1 MSKQEFDNYAVEYSA
16 GMENPVKKLMA
27 GSALDFLRPKVA
39 LLKKIALHCNPCPK
53 LLDFGCGSGDF
64 LSLVASECPSWEL
77 CGSDISEEMMNES
90 RKRYGN
96 EKRGFSLMP
105 MDEALGTHKY
115 DLITASCVFH
125 HIPPGEWESSMKRLS
140 ESLNPSGMVVIFEHN
155 PRNPLTN
162 WVVSRTPIDQNAV
175 LLDMREVFRLMSLAE
190 LKVTQG
196 TSFLFGPPTWK
207 VTQVIDG
214 LFGWTGLGGQY
225 FVVGKKAGE

>member
-1 MSKQEFDNYAVEYSA
+1 MKEFDNYAADYSA

-39 LLKKIALHCNPCPK
+39 LLKKIAVHCNPAPK

-90 RKRYGN
+90 RKRYGA
-96 EKRGFSLMP
+96 EGQGFSLLP
-105 MDEALGTHKY
+105 MDEALGACKY

-125 HIPPGEWESSMKRLS
+125 HIPPDEWESSMHRLS
-140 ESLNPSGMVVIFEHN
+140 KSLNPGGMVVIFEHN

-175 LLDMREVFRLMSLAE
+175 LLDMKEVRRLMSLAGLE
-190 LKVTQG
+190 VTQK

-207 VTQVIDG
+207 MTAFIDG
-214 LFGWTGLGGQY
+214 MFGWTGLGGQY

>member
-1 MSKQEFDNYAVEYSA
+1 MKEFDNYAADYSA

-27 GSALDFLRPKVA
+27 GSALDFLKPKVE
-39 LLKKIALHCNPCPK
+39 LLKRIAAHGNSGPK

-64 LSLVASECPSWEL
+64 LSLLARECPSWSL
-77 CGSDISEEMMNES
+77 YGSDISEEMMNEA
-90 RKRYGN
+90 RKRYGD
-96 EKRGFSLMP
+96 EGRGFSLMP
-105 MDEALGTHKY
+105 MDEALGIHKY

-125 HIPPGEWESSMKRLS
+125 HIPPAEWESSMQRLS
-140 ESLNPSGMVVIFEHN
+140 SSLNPGGMVVIFEHN

-175 LLDMREVFRLMSLAE
+175 LLDMREVRRLMFLAKLE
-190 LKVTQG
+190 VTQG

-207 VTQVIDG
+207 ITAVVDG

>member
-1 MSKQEFDNYAVEYSA
+1 MKEFDNYATDYSA

-27 GSALDFLRPKVA
+27 GSALDFLKPKVE
-39 LLKKIALHCNPCPK
+39 LLKKIAAHGNPSPK

-64 LSLVASECPSWEL
+64 LSLVSAECPSWQL
-77 CGSDISEEMMNES
+77 YGSDISEEMMNEA
-90 RKRYGN
+90 RKRYGA
-96 EKRGFSLMP
+96 EGRRFSLLP

-125 HIPPGEWESSMKRLS
+125 HIPPEEWESSMKALS
-140 ESLNPSGMVVIFEHN
+140 ESLSPGGMVVIFEHN

-175 LLDMREVFRLMSLAE
+175 LLDMEEVRRLMSLAGLE
-190 LKVTQG
+190 VTEK

-207 VTQVIDG
+207 ITALIDG
-214 LFGWTGLGGQY
+214 MFGWTGLGGQY
-225 FVVGKKAGE
+225 LVVGKKADE